1 MKRHKLS
8 ISILDGDGD
17 AYGFLDISKDRQVE
31 IKEVEE
37 PVKRITISRVERGEF
52 KPDPTKKD
60 LMDAEIFGLQ
70 RCEYGHGHSYEPAVE
85 LEF

>member
-8 ISILDGDGD
+8 FSILDGDGD

-37 PVKRITISRVERGEF
+37 PVKRVTISKVERGEF

-70 RCEYGHGHSYEPAVE
+70 RCEHGHGPTYESAVK
-85 LEF
+85 LGF